1 MTKTGA
7 QTLID
12 TLIDKGVEYV
22 FGIPGGA
29 VLPLFDTIYNSPLK
43 FILTRHE
50 QAAGHAADGFARAT
64 GKVGVCLVTSGP
76 GATNLTTAI
85 ATAFMD
91 SVPIIAITGQVKT
104 NLIGNDA
111 FQEADVM
118 GITRSIT
125 KHSYLVEDLDDLP
138 RIINEAFYIAST
150 GRCGPVVIDLP
161 VDITMKCTNEPPPEK
176 VDLPGYKP
184 KYHGNPRQIKIAAEA
199 INNSQRPVLY
209 TGGGIILSG
218 CSQELLKLAE
228 KANMPVT
235 TTLMGLGGFPETN
248 ALSLGMLGMHG
259 TGYANHAVQESD
271 LLIAIGSRFDDRV
284 TGKIDEFAPKA
295 NVIHVDI

>member
-12 TLIDKGVEYV
+12 TLLDKGIEYV
-22 FGIPGGA
+22 FGIPGGV
-29 VLPLFDTIYNSPLK
+29 VLPLFDTLYDSPIK
-43 FILTRHE
+43 FILMRHE

-64 GKVGVCLVTSGP
+64 GKVGVCMVTSGP

-91 SVPIIAITGQVKT
+91 SVPIVAITGQVKT
-104 NLIGNDA
+104 NLIGSDA

-118 GITRSIT
+118 GIMRPIT
-125 KHSYLVEDLDDLP
+125 KHSYLVKNSNDLP
-138 RIINEAFYIAST
+138 RVLNEALYIAST

-161 VDITMKCTNEPPPEK
+161 VDVTMQSTNSPAPEDI
-176 VDLPGYKP
+176 DLPGYKP
-184 KYHGNPRQIKIAAEA
+184 RYDGTPRQRKLAAEA
-199 INNSQRPVLY
+199 TNDSQRPVLY

-218 CSQELLKLAE
+218 CAKELLALAE
-228 KANMPVT
+228 KAHIPVT

-248 ALSLGMLGMHG
+248 PLSLGMLGMHG
-259 TGYANHAVQESD
+259 TGYANNAVQESD
-271 LLIAIGSRFDDRV
+271 LLIAVGSRFDDRV
-284 TGKIDEFAPKA
+284 TGKLDEFA
-295 NVIHVDI
+295 